1 LRHELKHEE
10 DQKRTEKAILVVI
23 PAFNEEDVIANVI
36 NRIRKVQFVDY
47 NAQICVVN
55 DGSSDST
62 LEVARRLADIVIDLP
77 INLGVGSAIRA
88 GYQFALLNKFEFVI
102 QIDADDQHN
111 PAYMNLMLDKL
122 SGCDHVV
129 GSRYLNKD
137 GYKISIIVRM
147 AQIVV
152 SLLMRVLHGIKVS
165 DPTSGYRAS
174 GKNAIAI
181 FAKTYPT
188 TFLQDTIGS
197 ILLLKKGNLTLAEIN
212 TPMKPRAIGE
222 SSQKTL
228 RRVRLYLQSI
238 LLIIFWR

>member
-1 LRHELKHEE
+1 
-10 DQKRTEKAILVVI
+10 
-23 PAFNEEDVIANVI
+23 
-36 NRIRKVQFVDY
+36 
-47 NAQICVVN
+47 VVN

-62 LEVARRLADIVIDLP
+62 VEIARRLADIVIDLP

-88 GYQFALLNKFEFVI
+88 GYQYALLNKFEFVI

-111 PAYMNLMLDKL
+111 PDYINLMLDKL
-122 SGCDHVV
+122 SRYDHVV

-152 SLLMRVLHGIKVS
+152 SLLMRALHGIKVS

-174 GKNAIAI
+174 GKNAITI
-181 FAKTYPT
+181 FAKSYPT

-197 ILLLKKGNLTLAEIN
+197 IILVKKGNLSLVEIN
-212 TPMKPRAIGE
+212 TPMKPRDIGE

>member
-1 LRHELKHEE
+1 MSRSDNNAKI
-10 DQKRTEKAILVVI
+10 KVLVVI
-23 PAFNEEDVIANVI
+23 PAFNEEGVITKVI
-36 NRIRKVQFVDY
+36 KKIREIETSKYELF
-47 NAQICVVN
+47 ICVVN

-62 LEVARRLADIVIDLP
+62 SEVANRDADIVIDLP

-88 GYQFALLNKFEFVI
+88 GYQFALSHDFSFVV
-102 QIDADDQHN
+102 QIDADDQHD
-111 PAYMNLMLDKL
+111 PAYIDLMLSQL
-122 SGCDHVV
+122 SQFDHVV

-137 GYKISIIVRM
+137 GYQISIIVRI

-152 SLLMRVLHGIKVS
+152 SLLMRALHGIKVS

-174 GKNAIAI
+174 GKNAITI
-181 FAKTYPT
+181 FAKSYPT

-197 ILLLKKGNLTLAEIN
+197 IILLKKADLSLVEIN
-212 TPMKPRAIGE
+212 TPMKPRDIGE

-228 RRVRLYLQSI
+228 RRIRLYLQSI

>member
-1 LRHELKHEE
+1 MTKSV
-10 DQKRTEKAILVVI
+10 LVVI
-23 PAFNEEDVIANVI
+23 PAFNEENVI
-36 NRIRKVQFVDY
+36 GIVIDKIKRIESKEYTFKV
-47 NAQICVVN
+47 CVVN

-62 LEVARRLADIVIDLP
+62 LEVASRNANILIDLP
-77 INLGVGSAIRA
+77 INLGVGSAVRA
-88 GYQFALLNKFEFVI
+88 GYQYAQKNKYEYVI
-102 QIDADDQHN
+102 QLDADDQHDSIHIG
-111 PAYMNLMLDKL
+111 LMLEKL
-122 SGCDHVV
+122 KDFDHVV

-137 GYKISIIVRM
+137 GYQISIIVRM

-152 SLLMRVLHGIKVS
+152 SLLMRALHGIKVS

-174 GKNAIAI
+174 GENAITI
-181 FAKTYPT
+181 FAKSYPT

-197 ILLLKKGNLTLAEIN
+197 ILLVKKGNLSLVEIN
-212 TPMKPRAIGE
+212 TPMKPRDIGE